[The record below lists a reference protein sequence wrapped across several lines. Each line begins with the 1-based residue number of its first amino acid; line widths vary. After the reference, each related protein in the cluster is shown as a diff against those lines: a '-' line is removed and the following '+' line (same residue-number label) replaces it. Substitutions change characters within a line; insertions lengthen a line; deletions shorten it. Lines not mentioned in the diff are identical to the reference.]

1 VEVELSLPAWNSDWS
16 VRACCLASAMNKTV
30 MPATMTANSHQRC
43 FQMPTQDVLSGA
55 AGIKKRSGNW

>member
-1 VEVELSLPAWNSDWS
+1 
-16 VRACCLASAMNKTV
+16 MNKTV